1 MSSAKFTLIGAYQF
15 FNNAGDDLF
24 INLDLPEGVNTEVLE
39 NNILFQGGEF
49 EVQSANPFFI
59 QTMIGNWSKVYY
71 DTIDRWV
78 KALAIDYAPL
88 ENYDRQEHWTDESD
102 GSGTSSRRGSINNI
116 KNIENDKTIDNDRSE
131 SITGTL
137 DATTTDHTETKKS
150 AFDSSNYSP
159 YQDENNTGTVDQDTT
174 ENSTITDDTTISDDT
189 NITDNTT
196 ITDGTDT
203 TASNDSEHTGRVH
216 GNIGVTTSQQMLT
229 QELDMGY
236 WNLYQR
242 ITDLF
247 LREFTIPVY
256 E

>member
-15 FNNAGDDLF
+15 FDNAGDDLF
-24 INLDLPEGVNTEVLE
+24 KNMSLPEGVNLTTLQS
-39 NNILFQGGEF
+39 NILFQGGEF

-59 QTMIGNWSKVYY
+59 QTMIGNWSQVYY

-88 ENYDRQEHWTDESD
+88 ENYDRQEHWTDEAD
-102 GSGTSSRRGSINNI
+102 GTGSSSRNGSVR
-116 KNIENDKTIDNDRSE
+116 E
-131 SITGTL
+131 TGTL
-137 DATTTDHTETKKS
+137 DATTTDNTETKKS
-150 AFDSSNYSP
+150 AFDSSTYSP
-159 YQDENNTGTVDQDTT
+159 YQQENTTGTVDQDTT
-174 ENSTITDDTTISDDT
+174 S
-189 NITDNTT
+189 NTT
-196 ITDGTDT
+196 ITDGTST
-203 TASNDSEHTGRVH
+203 TSSNDSEHTGRVH

-256 E
+256 D